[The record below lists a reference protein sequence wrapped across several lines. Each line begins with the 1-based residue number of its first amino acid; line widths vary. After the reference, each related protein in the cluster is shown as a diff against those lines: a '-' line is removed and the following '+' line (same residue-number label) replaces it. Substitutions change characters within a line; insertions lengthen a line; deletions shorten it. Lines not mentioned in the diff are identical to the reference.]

1 MSGVQEPEDVL
12 DAVRQLE
19 SQLEHLKVRAKEQA
33 TPDARITNELREM
46 RDEAIRERRA
56 VVDDLRMI
64 VDLVAAGAE
73 RTTEELSSLKR
84 EVKELR
90 ELADSTLSSAQFE
103 VRMHTNGH
111 APATAIPM
119 SARSAAGETKTNR
132 SSENPRTRRPAYPVD
147 ADGALGA
154 A

>member
-1 MSGVQEPEDVL
+1 VSGVQEPEDVL

-19 SQLEHLKVRAKEQA
+19 SELEHLKVRAKERA
-33 TPDARITNELREM
+33 TPDARISNELREM

-64 VDLVAAGAE
+64 VDLVAVGAE
-73 RTTEELSSLKR
+73 RTTEEISSLRR

-111 APATAIPM
+111 APTSVIPM
-119 SARSAAGETKTNR
+119 PARPAVRDTQDG
-132 SSENPRTRRPAYPVD
+132 SSESPRTRRPAYPVD
-147 ADGALGA
+147 ANDDAPGA

>member
-1 MSGVQEPEDVL
+1 VSGVQEPEDVL

-46 RDEAIRERRA
+46 RDEAVRERRA

-73 RTTEELSSLKR
+73 RTSQEISSLRR
-84 EVKELR
+84 EVRELR
-90 ELADSTLSSAQFE
+90 ELADTTLSGAWFE
-103 VRMHTNGH
+103 VRMHTNGR
-111 APATAIPM
+111 APAPAIPM
-119 SARSAAGETKTNR
+119 PARSVVRDKPSVTPEEA
-132 SSENPRTRRPAYPVD
+132 RTRRPAYPVD
-147 ADGALGA
+147 ADDDALGA